1 MLLVLCGPTATGKSA
16 AAIALARRVGGEV
29 VNADSRNVYRGLD
42 IGTAKPTPAE
52 RAGVPHHLFDVAD
65 PREVFTVADY
75 QRLALAAIEAI
86 HARGRLPILVGG
98 TGLYIRAVVDRL
110 TIPAVPPDPAFRLA
124 AEAEEA
130 AHPGTLHARLQG
142 LDPAAAARIH
152 PRNVRR
158 LVRALEVIH
167 HTGRP
172 LSAQQGR
179 RGAPEPVLQVGLR
192 LPRPVLDA
200 RIDRRVEAQLAAGLV
215 EEVRGLLAAGVPP
228 TTPAMQ
234 GLGYKELIP
243 YLEGRLPLDRAV
255 ALLKRNTRRYAR
267 RQEIWFR
274 ADPRIRWLDV
284 EGLDAE
290 AVAERVHAMLAAFA
304 AAPSWG
310 GVPARPDA
318 GRRVT

>member
-1 MLLVLCGPTATGKSA
+1 MLLVLCGPTAAGKSA

-52 RAGVPHHLFDVAD
+52 RAGVPHHLVDVAD

-110 TIPAVPPDPAFRLA
+110 TIPAVPPDAAFRLA

-130 AHPGTLHARLQG
+130 ARPGTLHARLQA
-142 LDPAAAARIH
+142 LDPVAAARIH

-158 LVRALEVIH
+158 LVRALEVIR

-179 RGAPEPVLQVGLR
+179 GAAPDPVLQVGLR
-192 LPRPVLDA
+192 LPRPVLDE

-228 TTPAMQ
+228 TAPAMQ
-234 GLGYKELIP
+234 GLGYKELVP

-255 ALLKRNTRRYAR
+255 AILKRNTRRYAR
-267 RQEIWFR
+267 RQEAWFR
-274 ADPRIRWLDV
+274 ADPRIQWLDV
-284 EGLDAE
+284 AGLDAE

-304 AAPSWG
+304 AAQPQR
-310 GVPARPDA
+310 GVAAHPDA

>member
-52 RAGVPHHLFDVAD
+52 RAGVPHHLVDVAD

-110 TIPAVPPDPAFRLA
+110 TIPAVPPDAAFRLA

-130 AHPGTLHARLQG
+130 ARPGTLHARLQA
-142 LDPAAAARIH
+142 LDPVAAARIH

-192 LPRPVLDA
+192 LPRPLLDE

-228 TTPAMQ
+228 TAPAMQ
-234 GLGYKELIP
+234 GLGYKELVP

-255 ALLKRNTRRYAR
+255 AILKRNTRRYAR

-274 ADPRIRWLDV
+274 ADPRIQWLDV

-304 AAPSWG
+304 AAPLQR
-310 GVPARPDA
+310 GVAAHPDA

>member
-52 RAGVPHHLFDVAD
+52 RAGVPHHLVDVAD

-110 TIPAVPPDPAFRLA
+110 TIPAVPPDAAFRLA

-130 AHPGTLHARLQG
+130 ARPGTLHARLRT
-142 LDPAAAARIH
+142 LDPVAAARIH

-179 RGAPEPVLQVGLR
+179 GGAPEPVLQVGLR
-192 LPRPVLDA
+192 LPRPVLDE

-228 TTPAMQ
+228 TAPAMQ
-234 GLGYKELIP
+234 GLGYKELVP

-255 ALLKRNTRRYAR
+255 AILKRNTRRYAR
-267 RQEIWFR
+267 RQETWFR
-274 ADPRIRWLDV
+274 ADPRIQWLDV
-284 EGLDAE
+284 AGLDAE
-290 AVAERVHAMLAAFA
+290 AVAEWVHAMLAAFA
-304 AAPSWG
+304 AVQPQR
-310 GVPARPDA
+310 GVAAHPDA